1 MAAASPT
8 TDNNNKHR
16 GTAMMTSDELDWL
29 VYSYLE
35 ESGYHHTSFSLLHE
49 SNLAGPPT
57 SSSAGL
63 ANGIAPGAAAAP
75 DKDKETNGGKG
86 GAEEEPTRNPV
97 MDKVVPPGHLVRLL
111 QKALL
116 YLEAEA
122 RYRRDPPDL
131 IPRIVGY
138 QIPTTLPLP
147 PLPKYVPPPEP
158 AATATPTATPK
169 ESTPPVASSSTS
181 TAATTAPV
189 TTLDTKG
196 KGKAK
201 AARATADELSSGE
214 APKKAKKKA
223 AAAADSTSSVA
234 PTAPLPEAGP
244 SRKPATEAAPAPAKS
259 ANSTSSEPTK
269 APPATTTSNKGKER
283 AVETD
288 GDVQMEDATSSAAPV
303 AAPRPN
309 GRRASISGADAPPK
323 QRKEKSAV
331 PSSTSTTV
339 STPATG
345 SQTSA
350 KREREKDDLRPP
362 PAKKTAAINAGTNGG
377 SGSTAATAGQSATAT
392 AKRSASPSVPRKSK
406 PSDSTNSTSSSSSLP
421 PAGAPTVSI
430 APSASSTTS
439 ALPPGPTKFRITTT
453 TKTVSTPVAHSPLGA
468 GSGGPPISAAQLA
481 ADKRRRGSGENNSTA
496 AKDAGAT
503 TGDRLLK
510 VKTEAAAANDPA
522 LSSPSPTSSGASAP
536 TAATNGTT
544 AGSGSGAMGKNG
556 LGGTG
561 PKSPIKPPSPLKE
574 FDMRGVRE
582 IKDDDPRVVRLKGHT
597 VAKIQPCAFNSK
609 VPSLLATGGGDST
622 CRIWDVPPF
631 SPPGA
636 KSQATVT
643 EHIVCKHQ
651 SAQRR
656 CDITCVAWNPSGSLL
671 ATGSEDGIVR
681 IWTPS
686 GDLHLVLSMHQRQ
699 VCSLK
704 WNPMGTMLLTSS
716 LDQTV
721 CLWEVSS
728 GKVRQQYATHADTVL
743 DVDWNDD
750 QTWASAS
757 MDKTVHLMSLSR
769 TTPLHRFRG
778 HRDEVNVV
786 KFSPCGTLV
795 ASCSD
800 DSTVRIWSLRNI
812 PAVSRDIAVKQV
824 PKGDESRRIDRDE
837 EDGGAGGVF
846 VLEGHDS
853 DVHQIAWHPDA
864 GKPTGSGPR
873 LLASCS
879 FDSTARLWDADA
891 GTCLYTFARASDYVY
906 SIAFEPVSGR
916 YVATGSN
923 DGRLDIYR
931 VEDRALVTEYKHTGP
946 IYEITWHPH
955 GQQIAVCGQSD
966 IVGVVG
972 FEPGKAAA

>member
-1 MAAASPT
+1 MPASARTLPE
-8 TDNNNKHR
+8 
-16 GTAMMTSDELDWL
+16 TAMLTSDELDWL
-29 VYSYLE
+29 VYAYLE
-35 ESGYHHTSFSLLHE
+35 ESGYRQTSLSLLAE
-49 SNLAGPPT
+49 SHLAP
-57 SSSAGL
+57 A
-63 ANGIAPGAAAAP
+63 
-75 DKDKETNGGKG
+75 
-86 GAEEEPTRNPV
+86 V
-97 MDKVVPPGHLVRLL
+97 MDHVVPPGHLVRLL

-116 YLEAEA
+116 YLHAEA
-122 RYRRDPPDL
+122 TYRRDPPDRV
-131 IPRIVGY
+131 PRIVGY
-138 QIPTTLPLP
+138 HIPTSLPLP
-147 PLPKYVPPPEP
+147 PLPKHVPPQTTTSAAAVSTGPSGDVHMQDATRTA
-158 AATATPTATPK
+158 AATRPNPPPGRRASVSATSASTTAGTDTG
-169 ESTPPVASSSTS
+169 SAAAAVASSS
-181 TAATTAPV
+181 
-189 TTLDTKG
+189 
-196 KGKAK
+196 
-201 AARATADELSSGE
+201 
-214 APKKAKKKA
+214 KK
-223 AAAADSTSSVA
+223 
-234 PTAPLPEAGP
+234 
-244 SRKPATEAAPAPAKS
+244 
-259 ANSTSSEPTK
+259 
-269 APPATTTSNKGKER
+269 
-283 AVETD
+283 
-288 GDVQMEDATSSAAPV
+288 
-303 AAPRPN
+303 
-309 GRRASISGADAPPK
+309 
-323 QRKEKSAV
+323 RKEKSASAV
-331 PSSTSTTV
+331 VTAAAAPAATT
-339 STPATG
+339 TTAANLG
-345 SQTSA
+345 GGGGGGGA

-362 PAKKTAAINAGTNGG
+362 PAKKTAAAAAVAVAPHST
-377 SGSTAATAGQSATAT
+377 TAATATSSGATTPNAG
-392 AKRSASPSVPRKSK
+392 KRSASPSVSRKSK
-406 PSDSTNSTSSSSSLP
+406 PLASSAAAGPSTSTPSSSSAGPVESTSAPAPPPPPPPALSLP
-421 PAGAPTVSI
+421 HSPSVPPPTVSVGGPN
-430 APSASSTTS
+430 ASTPSSALAGPSTTTHTTTL
-439 ALPPGPTKFRITTT
+439 ANPGPAAAGTPTPTLPLPPPPPPAPLPNKFRITTT
-453 TKTVSTPVAHSPLGA
+453 TKTVSTPIIGSGSSSSVSTGGGGQQQSTGTGTGA
-468 GSGGPPISAAQLA
+468 GQQQQHPVSAAQLA
-481 ADKRRRGSGENNSTA
+481 ADKRRRGSGEGPSVTP
-496 AKDAGAT
+496 AGGGGGA
-503 TGDRLLK
+503 GDRLLK
-510 VKTEAAAANDPA
+510 VKTEA
-522 LSSPSPTSSGASAP
+522 G
-536 TAATNGTT
+536 G
-544 AGSGSGAMGKNG
+544 GGAMGKA
-556 LGGTG
+556 GTAASSSSASRSG
-561 PKSPIKPPSPLKE
+561 PSPTKPPSPLKQ
-574 FDMRGVRE
+574 FDMRGVCE

-631 SPPGA
+631 VPPLAAGIKSP
-636 KSQATVT
+636 QVVVT

-728 GKVRQQYATHADTVL
+728 GKVRQQYATHSDTVL

-800 DSTVRIWSLRNI
+800 DSTVRVWSLRNI
-812 PAVSRDIAVKQV
+812 PAVARDIAAKPVK
-824 PKGDESRRIDRDE
+824 KGDEARRIDRD
-837 EDGGAGGVF
+837 DDDDAGGGGGGGVF
-846 VLEGHDS
+846 VLEGHES
-853 DVHQIAWHPDA
+853 DVHQIAWHPEA
-864 GKPTGSGPR
+864 GKPSSSGPR

-879 FDSTARLWDADA
+879 FDSTAKLWDADA

-906 SIAFEPVSGR
+906 SIAFEPVTGR

-931 VEDRALVTEYKHTGP
+931 VEDRTLVTEYKHSGP

-972 FEPGKAAA
+972 FEPSKAA